1 MGKPNPRMFLLL
13 LWVAGGLQVVEREK
27 FPLVEEERLKT
38 NHLLGCIEVLAMVV
52 FWELK
57 HVLGMLSVVTYWV
70 IFKNEI

>member
-1 MGKPNPRMFLLL
+1 
-13 LWVAGGLQVVEREK
+13 
-27 FPLVEEERLKT
+27 
-38 NHLLGCIEVLAMVV
+38 VLAMVV